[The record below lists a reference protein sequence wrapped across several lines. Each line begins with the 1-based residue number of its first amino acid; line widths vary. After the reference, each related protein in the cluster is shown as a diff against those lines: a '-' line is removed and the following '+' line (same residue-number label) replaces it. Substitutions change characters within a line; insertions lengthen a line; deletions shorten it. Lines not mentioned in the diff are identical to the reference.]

1 MQLTLRGLCLLLIG
15 AVLIALLPLGAMWG
29 IIALAW
35 WLLAAALLLADWRL
49 APRRADWSLA
59 RHHDQRLSLATRNRI
74 AVTVWL
80 RPGATPVLGQ
90 NRRVRTWLRDDFPSE
105 FLLVTSEQGEPDRAG
120 GAGEKGMS
128 SAAEDANEQMTGA
141 GYVLS
146 ASLAPNVA
154 HTIAYYLWPPRR
166 GDYHFGDPYLR
177 WLSPLGL
184 WHKQARFDAGETI
197 KVYPNLIDI
206 KKYDLML
213 RRNRL
218 ADIGLRRTRLTGGGS
233 EFERLRDYVPDDEYR
248 RIDWK
253 ATARR
258 AKPIAVEYEV
268 ERSQN
273 IIALVD
279 VGRMMRSA
287 VAINSLVG
295 DAATG
300 PMTTKRIPASHT
312 EATSLGSNPRPSAA
326 SPTASPTAS
335 STALSAETALNSL
348 ASAAPYAAKLD
359 YVINAVLLLAY
370 VATQKGDKI
379 GLLTFADSAQTWVA
393 PRGGKRQFQ
402 RLLETLYAVEA
413 QRVEP
418 DYHEALGYFAA
429 KQSKRSLAIVFTD
442 FSGGSSTDAL
452 VAQMS
457 RLQRQHLTLL
467 VTIGD
472 PTLYAAAQQPVVDGL
487 TLHRRTVAERLLAER
502 RATLESLR
510 RRGIF
515 TLDVSASDLSIS
527 LIDRYLQ
534 LKVRLAG

>member
-1 MQLTLRGLCLLLIG
+1 MQLTLRGLCLLLAG
-15 AVLIALLPLGAMWG
+15 TVLIALLPLGAAWG

-80 RPGATPVLGQ
+80 RPGATPALGPS
-90 NRRVRTWLRDDFPSE
+90 RRVRVWLRDDFPSE
-105 FLLVTSEQGEPDRAG
+105 FLPVANEQVESNRAG
-120 GAGEKGMS
+120 EEGGNEIKDT
-128 SAAEDANEQMTGA
+128 AEDANELTTGA
-141 GYVLS
+141 GHVLS
-146 ASLAPNVA
+146 ALLIPGVA

-166 GDYHFGDPYLR
+166 GDYHFGDLYLR
-177 WLSPLGL
+177 WLSPMGL
-184 WHKQARFDAGETI
+184 WHMQARFAASETI

-279 VGRMMRSA
+279 IGRMMGSA
-287 VAINSLVG
+287 IAINSLAGGAAAAPTTNGHAPVG
-295 DAATG
+295 YNEVS
-300 PMTTKRIPASHT
+300 PV
-312 EATSLGSNPRPSAA
+312 SNPRPF
-326 SPTASPTAS
+326 TAP
-335 STALSAETALNSL
+335 STAPSAKTGSDSL
-348 ASAAPYAAKLD
+348 TGAAPYAAKLD

-370 VATQKGDKI
+370 VATRKGDKV

-393 PRGGKRQFQ
+393 PRGGKRQFH

-413 QRVEP
+413 RRVEP
-418 DYHEALGYFAA
+418 NYHEALGYFAA

-457 RLQRQHLTLL
+457 RLQRQHLALL

-472 PTLYAAAQQPVVDGL
+472 PALYAAAQQPVVDGAA
-487 TLHRRTVAERLLAER
+487 LHRRTVAERLLAER
-502 RATLESLR
+502 RATLDSLR
-510 RRGIF
+510 RRGVF
-515 TLDVSASDLSIS
+515 TLDVAASDLSIS

-534 LKVRLAG
+534 LKARLAG

>member
-1 MQLTLRGLCLLLIG
+1 MQLTLRGLSLLLTG
-15 AVLIALLPLGAMWG
+15 AVLIALGPLGTAWG
-29 IIALAW
+29 MIALGW

-90 NRRVRTWLRDDFPSE
+90 SRRVRVWLRDDFPGE
-105 FLLVTSEQGEPDRAG
+105 FLLVTNERAESNRG
-120 GAGEKGMS
+120 IGAGENHVE
-128 SAAEDANEQMTGA
+128 SALEDASELTTGA
-141 GYVLS
+141 GRLLS
-146 ASLAPNVA
+146 ARLAPGVE
-154 HTIAYYLWPPRR
+154 HTIAYHLWPPRR
-166 GDYHFGDPYLR
+166 GDYRFGDLYLR

-218 ADIGLRRTRLTGGGS
+218 ADIGLRRTRLIGGGS

-279 VGRMMRSA
+279 IGRMMRGA
-287 VAINSLVG
+287 IAINSVVG
-295 DAATG
+295 DAAIG
-300 PMTTKRIPASHT
+300 RITAERISAGHNEVTP
-312 EATSLGSNPRPSAA
+312 LGSNPRPSAA
-326 SPTASPTAS
+326 SSVETASD
-335 STALSAETALNSL
+335 SL
-348 ASAAPYAAKLD
+348 ANAAPHAAKLD

-402 RLLETLYAVEA
+402 HLLEVLYAVEA
-413 QRVEP
+413 RRVEP
-418 DYHEALGYFAA
+418 DYHEALSYFAA

-472 PTLYAAAQQPVVDGL
+472 PTLYEAAQQPVVDGA

-510 RRGIF
+510 RRGVF

-534 LKVRLAG
+534 LKARLAG